1 MSDNILYEKLIDQ
14 NDVQNYQVKV
24 VISEFRGT
32 TYLGIRKYFLSFD
45 DGYVPSKEGISIPL
59 EITSS
64 FSLLEA
70 LLDICSEME
79 GIEAV
84 KNKLESLKEMKYNS
98 SIDDTKGS

>member
-1 MSDNILYEKLIDQ
+1 MADNILYEKLIDQ

-45 DGYVPSKEGISIPL
+45 EGYVPSKEGISIPL
-59 EITSS
+59 EINSS
-64 FSLLEA
+64 YALLEA

-79 GIEAV
+79 GVEAI
-84 KNKLESLKEMKYNS
+84 KDKLEASKICL
-98 SIDDTKGS
+98 